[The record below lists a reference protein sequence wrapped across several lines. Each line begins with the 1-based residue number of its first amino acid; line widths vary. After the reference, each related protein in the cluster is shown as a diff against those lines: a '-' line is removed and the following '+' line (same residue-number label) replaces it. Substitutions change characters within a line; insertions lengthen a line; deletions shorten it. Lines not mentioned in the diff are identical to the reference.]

1 MRLASLGAWVTVVD
15 TSDAGG
21 TETVRLIEEITQK
34 REKDAQAQADDGHA
48 AEASKAGGGRTPRAI
63 FVKCDVA
70 RPGQLAQAFAAH
82 VNTFKRLDVV
92 VNNAGIANELNFAQ
106 PQSEEAPP
114 ASPDLTKLKE
124 GGGPPLMR
132 AEVDARPW
140 SRMIDVNLKAVVDGV
155 RLAVECMGATAARSK
170 EEEEE
175 EEEKEEGAKR
185 GEEEKESRAK
195 RVIINVASI
204 AGLVAHPPLP
214 VYSATKAAVVML
226 SRCLG
231 HLESELGIRV
241 CAFCPSAMDTPLAR
255 SIAPAIIQALPDF
268 GGYLPVETAVDGM
281 MKLIT
286 DEGNGGSVM
295 KVNPREGC
303 SYVTFDDHI
312 LPR

>member
-1 MRLASLGAWVTVVD
+1 MGARVTVVD
-15 TSDAGG
+15 ISDAGG
-21 TETVRLIEEITQK
+21 TETVRLIEETTQK
-34 REKDAQAQADDGHA
+34 REKDAQAQAQADDAHA
-48 AEASKAGGGRTPRAI
+48 AEAGKAGGGKTPRAI

-92 VNNAGIANELNFAQ
+92 VNNAGIANEVNFAQ
-106 PQSEEAPP
+106 PESEEASP
-114 ASPDLTKLKE
+114 ASPDLTELKE
-124 GGGPPLMR
+124 VGGPPLVR

-155 RLAVECMGATAARSK
+155 RLAVECMAATPARSK

-175 EEEKEEGAKR
+175 EKEEKEEGAKI
-185 GEEEKESRAK
+185 GEEEKKSRAK

-204 AGLVAHPPLP
+204 AGLVAHPTLP
-214 VYSATKAAVVML
+214 VYSATKAGVVML
-226 SRCLG
+226 SRCLA

-255 SIAPAIIQALPDF
+255 SIGPALVKAIADF
-268 GGYLPVETAVDGM
+268 GGYLPVEKAVEGM